1 MDNVKKG
8 NGKSW
13 RHDALYKNY
22 AKQSKTEKNENWK
35 PINLIFCLDYVA
47 LTKERLNTLADFIY
61 ETFMGSLDYNLKI
74 LLLEVLINLAQVT
87 LKCNREE
94 AEFYLNGS
102 AVGTDCD
109 KIFSKRLVPNSNE
122 SLNVLPKSENILAT
136 ETFSSYSF
144 CEIF

>member
-35 PINLIFCLDYVA
+35 PINLIFCLDYVV

-74 LLLEVLINLAQVT
+74 LLLEVLTKLAQVT

-94 AEFYLNGS
+94 AEFYLNDS
-102 AVGTDCD
+102 TAGTDCD
-109 KIFSKRLVPNSNE
+109 KNLFK
-122 SLNVLPKSENILAT
+122 
-136 ETFSSYSF
+136 ETSAKF
-144 CEIF
+144 